1 MYAEIVKAGAAA
13 GADLV
18 VFETM
23 TDLLD
28 VKAAVLAAKENSDL
42 PIAATMTFEQNM
54 RTFTGCSISA
64 MALTLTG
71 LGVDA
76 LGLRGLCEDPLHAF
90 RPVEASCGR
99 TFARHTTGRLTSGEQ
114 SGSCDEA
121 AQGNLIPRF
130 HSAMYFFSLI
140 LRSSVLDSLSSI
152 PSALRQNSS
161 AFSVSP
167 VM

>member
-42 PIAATMTFEQNM
+42 PIVATMTFEQNM

-76 LGLRGLCEDPLHAF
+76 LGVNCSLGPKELEPVIEELVKWTNLPIVVKPNAGLPDPETNLYN
-90 RPVEASCGR
+90 V
-99 TFARHTTGRLTSGEQ
+99 T
-114 SGSCDEA
+114 A
-121 AQGNLIPRF
+121 AQF
-130 HSAMYFFSLI
+130 ADFMKD
-140 LRSSVLDSLSSI
+140 LRKYGI
-152 PSALRQNSS
+152 KIFGGCCGTNPEFIKNYQRC
-161 AFSVSP
+161 
-167 VM
+167 